1 MTSCRVAASSRA
13 SISAFGCP
21 CSGPGCSSAG
31 LVVCAWAKRN
41 DVSPLR
47 LAPARSRA
55 CAPGAK
61 AAAKKAAASHSG
73 ALRSCKDEY
82 LTDCWANGA
91 LSEPPW
97 IPRVVFIV
105 GALTVCGAGDG
116 LSITT
121 QAHAPTNVPPRHA
134 NASITRSILELG
146 WKPVQIVDINAT
158 PV

>member
-61 AAAKKAAASHSG
+61 AAAKKAGASHSG
-73 ALRSCKDEY
+73 ALRSCEDEY
-82 LTDCWANGA
+82 LTDCWANGDIVRA
-91 LSEPPW
+91 TLDTAGS
-97 IPRVVFIV
+97 VHV
-105 GALTVCGAGDG
+105 GALTVCGARGR
-116 LSITT
+116 LVHYHSSAC
-121 QAHAPTNVPPRHA
+121 AHECSSPC
-134 NASITRSILELG
+134 L
-146 WKPVQIVDINAT
+146 
-158 PV
+158 